1 MYLFYRPINRV
12 AIRKKEINYIFDDDS
27 QILFFLYLFIVFRL
41 FQDQL
46 INIKRNK

>member
-27 QILFFLYLFIVFRL
+27 QILFFCIYLLCFDSFK
-41 FQDQL
+41 
-46 INIKRNK
+46 IN